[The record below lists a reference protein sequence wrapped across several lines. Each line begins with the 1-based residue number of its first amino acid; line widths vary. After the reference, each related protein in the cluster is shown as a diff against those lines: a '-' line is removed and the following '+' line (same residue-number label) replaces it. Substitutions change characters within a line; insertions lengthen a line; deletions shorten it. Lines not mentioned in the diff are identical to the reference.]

1 METTKRNIVQRIAW
15 EYLGLP
21 YIWGG
26 DDPTGFDCSGL
37 VIEAL
42 KSVGVLPRKGDWT
55 ADSLY
60 RMFKSSEVYATV
72 QPGDLVF
79 WENDIGL
86 QVHVEIMVG
95 PGLSIGASGGG
106 SWAINKDEAF
116 RRGAYIKVR
125 PCATRG
131 GKMHFVNPYPKP

>member
-1 METTKRNIVQRIAW
+1 MVTAKREIVQRIAW

-26 DDPTGFDCSGL
+26 DDPSGFDCSGL
-37 VIEAL
+37 VIECL
-42 KSVGVLPRKGDWT
+42 KSVGILPRKGDWT
-55 ADSLY
+55 ADNLY
-60 RMFKSSEVYATV
+60 RRFKSGEVW
-72 QPGDLVF
+72 QDINPGDLVF
-79 WENDIGL
+79 WENEVGT

-106 SWAINKDEAF
+106 SWATSGTEAL

-131 GKMHFVNPYPKP
+131 GTMHFVNPYEIT